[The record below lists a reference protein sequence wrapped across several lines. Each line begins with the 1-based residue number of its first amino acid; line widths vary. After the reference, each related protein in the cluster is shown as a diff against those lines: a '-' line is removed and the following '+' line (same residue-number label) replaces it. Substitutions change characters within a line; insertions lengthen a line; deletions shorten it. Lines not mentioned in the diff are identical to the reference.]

1 MAVQGH
7 FAPSHRIDPSAKDEQ
22 LKLPKTGRT
31 AVAGLALVAA
41 LGLAACGSDDTSD
54 SPKSTRT
61 TAAASA
67 TVTTPAVP
75 TVDELNALLQK
86 ALDPAVPNE
95 DKLDLVQGIEADPG
109 LPNRLAE
116 AFRQANAT
124 AVVTGVTAFGDSV
137 TAQAK
142 FTINGQENQVDVPFV
157 LDGGKWKVQKTWACQ
172 ALANLNQQSPAC
184 TP

>member
-1 MAVQGH
+1 M
-7 FAPSHRIDPSAKDEQ
+7 
-22 LKLPKTGRT
+22 KLPKTGRT

-41 LGLAACGSDDTSD
+41 FGLAACGSDDSSD
-54 SPKSTRT
+54 SPTSTRA
-61 TAAASA
+61 TAGASA
-67 TVTTPAVP
+67 TATIPPAP

-95 DKLDLVQGIEADPG
+95 EKLDSVQGIEADPG

-137 TAQAK
+137 SAQAK
-142 FTINGQENQVDVPFV
+142 FTINGQESQVDVPFV